1 MKHLRK
7 LKALLQMAGS
17 DRLHLFQVF
26 LLLLLIRLGLGL
38 LPFRVVLKQVQT
50 LGICPGRSSVPSSH
64 PAQPI
69 SHIVWL
75 VNVSSRYM
83 PGGVKCLAR
92 ALTTQLLLTQQGY
105 VSDLRIGVAKAVT
118 GELEAHAWIEYQE
131 RIVIGHLNDLSRY
144 IPFPSLEGIKL

>member
-7 LKALLQMAGS
+7 FKTLLRMSGR
-17 DRLHLFQVF
+17 DRLQLFQVF

-38 LPFRVVLKQVQT
+38 LPFRVVLKQVQV
-50 LGICPGRSSVPSSH
+50 LGHRPGRSPV
-64 PAQPI
+64 QPI
-69 SHIVWL
+69 SHSIWL

-92 ALTTQLLLTQQGY
+92 ALTTQLLLTRQGY
-105 VSDLRIGVAKAVT
+105 APDLRIGVAKAVT
-118 GELEAHAWIEYQE
+118 GELEAHAWIEYQG
-131 RIVIGHLNDLSRY
+131 RVVIGHLKDLSRY